1 MVNAGREAHREKSI
15 RVREKSLAPLPRRQW
30 KKILRLM
37 VSYPGDIILDAN
49 CMEGTLLR
57 RLARR
62 YPQAELC
69 GACYT
74 PPQVRYARHLAEDAD
89 IMFSDERELP
99 WMSESMDVAFIARG
113 FHEMDNPLAVLYEIH
128 RLLRKGGQVLIAGLW
143 APPRFC
149 AFANELI
156 EHTQPARIRSQ
167 TEMIEML
174 RSIGF
179 EQIYYERTGM
189 LGCVLT
195 GLKK

>member
-1 MVNAGREAHREKSI
+1 MVNARREAHKEKPI
-15 RVREKSLAPLPRRQW
+15 QVREKSLAPLVRRQW

-37 VSYPGDIILDAN
+37 VVYPGDIILDAN
-49 CMEGTLLR
+49 CMEGTLLK
-57 RLARR
+57 RLARLH
-62 YPQAELC
+62 PQAALC

-74 PPQVRYARHLAEDAD
+74 PPQVRYARQLAQGAD
-89 IMFSDERELP
+89 VMFADDRDLP

-113 FHEMDNPLAVLYEIH
+113 FHEMDNPPAVLYEIH

-143 APPRFC
+143 VPRGIC
-149 AFANELI
+149 SFANELI
-156 EHTQPARIRSQ
+156 EHTHPARIRTQ

-179 EQIYYERTGM
+179 EQVHYERVGT